1 MPGKMLTKFRN
12 RLLRRRREILEQVSH
27 TESDLKAL
35 EYRDIEIVDEA
46 QREGLIRMLNLLDE
60 RGRAEIKEINDALD
74 RITAGTYGTCELC
87 RGQITLRRLSVMP
100 ATRLCRKCIQKY
112 EKAQEIQQR
121 HRNEIINAE
130 HLEAFQNLDD
140 DKLSLRVFKL
150 PFNRKII

>member
-74 RITAGTYGTCELC
+74 RMTAGTYGTCELC
-87 RGQITLRRLSVMP
+87 RGQNVC
-100 ATRLCRKCIQKY
+100 RLCRQPACAANAFRSTRKLKKSSNAIEMRLLMPSISKRF
-112 EKAQEIQQR
+112 KIWTM
-121 HRNEIINAE
+121 INY
-130 HLEAFQNLDD
+130 
-140 DKLSLRVFKL
+140 R
-150 PFNRKII
+150 